1 MFLRSQRYQA
11 FQPESTSAILGK
23 CGENAAAGLKT
34 HIRRMRQCVPVDAE
48 LQSSQA
54 ALR

>member
-23 CGENAAAGLKT
+23 CGESAAAGAQAG
-34 HIRRMRQCVPVDAE
+34 IQRMRQCVPVDAK
-48 LQSSQA
+48 LQSSPA